1 MFAAAALCVAHP
13 SGAVSEQG
21 GRVHQGRHFAQA
33 RLGQLKVGQ
42 GLPKH
47 ASVLRI
53 LGGFVQGP
61 ARHAQRRS
69 RHRCAKNIQGAHG
82 QFETTMRV
90 AQLGLRADMAVGEG
104 EGRQGVW
111 RHHMQVGR
119 AVQARVVR
127 IHDEGCD
134 AARTGFWVGF
144 GKHHIK
150 VGDAAVADPG
160 LLALEHM
167 ACGAGL
173 GAGQHARHI
182 RPGIGFAQCK
192 GSDLLALCDSRQ
204 VLGLLCGRA
213 RQRDGTAAQA
223 LHGKSEIGQGGMP
236 GQGLAQDHQGA
247 RIQLGQGTALRS
259 GHTVAQPT
267 ALAQALHPFATGL
280 AVIVFVHR
288 LAWAPSVQA
297 LRQRLVLRPKE
308 RQLPLGCAHLSPL

>member
-1 MFAAAALCVAHP
+1 M
-13 SGAVSEQG
+13 G
-21 GRVHQGRHFAQA
+21 
-33 RLGQLKVGQ
+33 
-42 GLPKH
+42 
-47 ASVLRI
+47 
-53 LGGFVQGP
+53 
-61 ARHAQRRS
+61 
-69 RHRCAKNIQGAHG
+69 
-82 QFETTMRV
+82 V

-127 IHDEGCD
+127 IHDEGRD

-150 VGDAAVADPG
+150 VSDAAVADPG
-160 LLALEHM
+160 FLTVQLM
-167 ACGAGL
+167 TCRAGL

-192 GSDLLALCDSRQ
+192 GSDLVPLCDSRQ

-280 AVIVFVHR
+280 AVIALVNF
-288 LAWAPSVQA
+288 LAGAPGVQT
-297 LRQRLVLRPKE
+297 LRQGLVFGLEE
-308 RQLPLGCAHLSPL
+308 RQMPLRSAHLNPL